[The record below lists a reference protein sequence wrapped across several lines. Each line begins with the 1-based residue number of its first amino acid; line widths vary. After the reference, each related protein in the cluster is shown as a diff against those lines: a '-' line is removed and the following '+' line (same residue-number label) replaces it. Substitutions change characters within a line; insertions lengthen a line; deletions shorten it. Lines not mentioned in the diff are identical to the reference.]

1 MLRVTVDL
9 VPHGVSTPRRVGVA
23 VVGQVGHVGDSRAR
37 YAAAVW
43 DDVVH
48 ATPAIAVVDHD
59 RADGLWELVRAVLE
73 AVVAGDRGPALG
85 ESTLAALERA
95 LAGVPA
101 GPAVD
106 AKTQRGEVEEGEV
119 DEHSQA

>member
-9 VPHGVSTPRRVGVA
+9 VAHGVGAPRRVGVA
-23 VVGQVGHVGDSRAR
+23 VVGQVGRVGDGRAR

-48 ATPAIAVVDHD
+48 AAPAIRVVDHR

-85 ESTLAALERA
+85 ASTLAALERA
-95 LAGVPA
+95 LADVPT

-106 AKTQRGEVEEGEV
+106 AGTHEQADEGEV
-119 DEHSQA
+119 R